1 MSNVKQDVK
10 STRREFMN
18 TALKVGSVAAVG
30 TAVAGAASEALAGA
44 PDADVGKYHKPED
57 YIHTVCLGCNTGC
70 PSKIMLRD
78 GKAVKIVGNP
88 YAPWT
93 KSPHL
98 DYKTSLNDALP
109 QEGALCPKGEAGIM
123 TVYDKYR
130 LKKIL
135 KRAGPRGSNKWVTMD
150 FHKAVEEIVNGGK
163 LFANV
168 PGEENRT
175 VEGLKDLWALK
186 DSKVMGEMDKFIKD
200 EIWKA
205 KTPEDKSK
213 KVSEFKEKF
222 KDYLHTLIDPE
233 HPDMGPKN
241 NQFIWIHGRLKAGRQ
256 DFFDRF
262 VKGGMGSGNFHG
274 HTTVCQGSLYFTG
287 KAMSYQYAFDEAKKK
302 ADWGGEKKF
311 YWQCDLQNAKFVIFV
326 GASPFEAN
334 YGPPYRAP
342 KITDGLT
349 SGRLKYAVIDPRFSK
364 TAAHAWKWLPA
375 KPGSEGAFALA
386 MIRWVLD
393 NSKYDKK
400 YLENANKAASKEDK
414 EPNWTNAC
422 WLVKIK
428 DGHSAEFLRASDIGL
443 PKEARTVTIK
453 KKDGTEEAVNYEFDP
468 FIVLRDNKPVPFD
481 PEDEKNAVHGDLL
494 VNTTV
499 TPETKPDQ
507 AHPSVG
513 VAVKSG
519 LQLLLEESQ
528 KYTIEEW
535 AKICD
540 VTSKDIEELAKEFT
554 SYGKQACADI
564 HRGVSQHSNGFYNV
578 LAWNSLNLLIG
589 NYDWQGGFTV
599 ASTYDI
605 TGGKAK
611 GPFNIGSLHPNKLKP
626 FGINILRH
634 AKYEDTT
641 LFAGYP
647 AKRPW
652 HTHATDVYQELLP
665 SVADAYPYPVKAL
678 LLYMGTPVYALPAGQ
693 VNLQAL
699 ANVNKLPLFVASDIV
714 VGTSSMFADYI
725 IPDISYLERWEFH
738 GSHPSVTWKVQPVRQ
753 PTIPPQT
760 DLVKVFGEE
769 MPICLESFMLAVAE
783 KMGLPGFGPDGLDK
797 GVGLTKPDDFYVRM
811 VANIAFGEKA
821 DGSGAVPDASDE
833 EVAVFF
839 KARQHLP
846 KSVFD
851 PERWQKIAGPNWK
864 KVVYVLNR
872 GGRFQDYK
880 DAFDG
885 KQLKN
890 KYGKLI
896 NMYSEKIAKIKN
908 SMTGKYFY
916 GGATYLPIVDSVGN
930 PVKHKEGD
938 LHLITYREIFHTKS
952 RTATN
957 LWLLELHPENHFLL
971 NSRDAQRL
979 GINDGDTVKVV
990 SDSNPEGVWDL
1001 PNFRKIPMSG
1011 KAKVIE
1017 GIRAGVVAFS
1027 LGHGNW
1033 GYNAYDTEIDGQVLK
1048 GEPHRGKGVH
1058 ANAAMM
1064 IDPHL
1069 KNVSLQDLVG
1079 GSVCFY
1085 DSPVRLVKA

>member
-1 MSNVKQDVK
+1 VQ
-10 STRREFMN
+10 
-18 TALKVGSVAAVG
+18 
-30 TAVAGAASEALAGA
+30 
-44 PDADVGKYHKPED
+44 
-57 YIHTVCLGCNTGC
+57 I
-70 PSKIMLRD
+70 RD
-78 GKAVKIVGNP
+78 GAVVKIVGNP

-98 DYKTSLNDALP
+98 DYKTSLRDALP
-109 QEGALCPKGEAGIM
+109 QEGAMCPKGEAGIM
-123 TVYDKYR
+123 TVYDKHR
-130 LKKIL
+130 IKKVL

-150 FHKAVEEIVNGGK
+150 FHKAVEEIVSGGK
-163 LFANV
+163 LFATV
-168 PGEENRT
+168 SGEESRT

-186 DSKVMGEMDKFIKD
+186 DAKVMGDMDKFIKD
-200 EIWKA
+200 EIWHA
-205 KTPEDKSK
+205 KTPDEK
-213 KVSEFKEKF
+213 KQKVAEFKDKF
-222 KDYLHTLIDPE
+222 KDHLHTLIDPE
-233 HPDMGPKN
+233 HPDLGPKN
-241 NQFIWIHGRLKAGRQ
+241 NQFLWIHGRLKGGRGE
-256 DFFDRF
+256 FFNRF
-262 VKGGMGSGNFHG
+262 MQGAFGSANYHG

-334 YGPPYRAP
+334 YGPPFRAP
-342 KITDGLT
+342 KITEGL
-349 SGRLKYAVIDPRFSK
+349 SNGRLKYAVIDPRFSK
-364 TAAHAWKWLPA
+364 TAAGAYKWLPA

-386 MIRWVLD
+386 MIRWILE
-393 NSKYDKK
+393 NNRYDKK
-400 YLENANKAASKEDK
+400 YLENANKAASNEDK
-414 EPNWTNAC
+414 EPTWCNAS
-422 WLVKIK
+422 WLVKLK
-428 DGHSAEFLRASDIGL
+428 EGKPAEFLRASDIGL
-443 PKEARTVTIK
+443 PKEPRTASIK
-453 KKDGTEEAVNYEFDP
+453 KKDGTEEQVNYEFDP
-468 FIVLRDNKPVPFD
+468 FLVWRDGKPVPFD
-481 PEDEKNAVHGDLL
+481 PADEKNVAQGDLL
-494 VNTTV
+494 VTTEV
-499 TPETKPDQ
+499 QPLAPAGSTEPPKNI
-507 AHPSVG
+507 A
-513 VAVKSG
+513 AKSS
-519 LQLLLEESQ
+519 LQLLLEEAQ

-540 VTSKDIEELAKEFT
+540 VSATDIEELAKEFT

-589 NYDWQGGFTV
+589 NYDWQGGFAQT
-599 ASTYDI
+599 STYDVI
-605 TGGKAK
+605 GEKAK
-611 GPFNIGSLHPNKLKP
+611 GPFDFKSGLHPKKLKP

-641 LFAGYP
+641 VFAGYP

-699 ANVNKLPLFVASDIV
+699 ANVNKLPLYIASDIV

-725 IPDISYLERWEFH
+725 IPDITYLERWEFG
-738 GSHPSVTWKVQPVRQ
+738 GSHPSIIWKTQPVRQ
-753 PTIPPQT
+753 PAIPPQT
-760 DLVKVFGEE
+760 ETVKVFGEE
-769 MPICLESFMLAVAE
+769 MPICLESFMLAVSE

-797 GVGLTKPDDFYVRM
+797 GVALTKPDDFYIRM
-811 VANIAFGEKA
+811 VADLAFGEKP
-821 DGSGAVPDASDE
+821 DGSGAVPDANDE
-833 EVAVFF
+833 EVAIFL

-846 KSVFD
+846 KTVFD
-851 PERWQKIAGPNWK
+851 LNRWQQIAGPNWK

-880 DAFDG
+880 DAYDG

-890 KYGKLI
+890 KYGKLV

-908 SMTGKYFY
+908 SMTGKSFY

-930 PVKHKEGD
+930 LVKHKEGD

-957 LWLLELHPENHFLL
+957 VWLLELHPENHFLL
-971 NSRDAQRL
+971 NTVDANRL
-979 GINDGDTVKVV
+979 GIKDGAAVKVV

-1001 PNFRKIPMSG
+1001 PNFRKIPMTG
-1011 KAKVIE
+1011 KVKVIE
-1017 GIRAGVVAFS
+1017 GIRPGVVAFS

-1033 GYNAYDTEIDGQVLK
+1033 GYNAYDTEIDGQVIK

-1085 DSPVRLVKA
+1085 DSPVRLVKV